1 MEKNTARDCMYD
13 PKKGFDGRDRTPSPE
28 RGQIVRKLT
37 KAEKKKKKRGAIEGL
52 MNDADQWEVE
62 DPMEGVRKAARELRF
77 ENIRVEIF
85 KRIFYAIIFLITDT
99 IIVRNRLFVLF
110 ILRYK

>member
-77 ENIRVEIF
+77 ENISVEIF
-85 KRIFYAIIFLITDT
+85 ERIIFAK
-99 IIVRNRLFVLF
+99 NFA
-110 ILRYK
+110 

>member
-1 MEKNTARDCMYD
+1 MKINNDFLEIFVVMKNFQDIFTDKNKDKAKMEKNTARDCMYD

-77 ENIRVEIF
+77 ENI
-85 KRIFYAIIFLITDT
+85 
-99 IIVRNRLFVLF
+99 
-110 ILRYK
+110 